1 MRNVALLVIWP
12 KEGTGFV
19 RILIMQS
26 FGPKSDYKVHV
37 YNTYFR
43 NTMNVYKG
51 DIKCQLIK

>member
-1 MRNVALLVIWP
+1 MRNVALLVICP

-37 YNTYFR
+37 YNTHFR

-51 DIKCQLIK
+51 I